1 MEALSVNLMEA
12 LVDSGKPLI
21 EAVGIFLPYCSEAQI
36 DGVETLT
43 VKQKNAL
50 KCERNR
56 LIFLGK
62 LHYH

>member
-21 EAVGIFLPYCSEAQI
+21 EAEGIFLPYCSEAQI

-43 VKQKNAL
+43 VQQKNAL